1 MDRNADKINALNS
14 RYGVVPYVGTWIEI
28 CTITRSARLHNSRS
42 LRGNVDRND
51 YYWPVFSNI
60 GGRSLRGNV
69 DRNMDIYIKNH
80 ATRPVVPYVGTWI
93 EISLL
98 QEQEKQKKGR
108 SLRGNVD
115 RNSSSRYSANKQ
127 FGRSLRG
134 NVDRNA
140 ISFRCCFSRCGR
152 SLRGNVDRNVV
163 LKAQLRYDYSRSLRG
178 NVDRNLFRAGFFQ
191 SLDGRSLRGNV
202 DRNANYQ
209 TIVIK
214 SKESFPT
221 WERG

>member
-69 DRNMDIYIKNH
+69 DRN
-80 ATRPVVPYVGTWI
+80 
-93 EISLL
+93 
-98 QEQEKQKKGR
+98 
-108 SLRGNVD
+108 
-115 RNSSSRYSANKQ
+115 
-127 FGRSLRG
+127 
-134 NVDRNA
+134 A

-152 SLRGNVDRNVV
+152 SLRGNVDRNFLGIDGKVRSRHHVV
-163 LKAQLRYDYSRSLRG
+163 PYVGTWIEMIVSALPPQL
-178 NVDRNLFRAGFFQ
+178 
-191 SLDGRSLRGNV
+191 
-202 DRNANYQ
+202 
-209 TIVIK
+209 TIVVPYVGTWIEMVRQRC
-214 SKESFPT
+214 SITSGLTSFPT